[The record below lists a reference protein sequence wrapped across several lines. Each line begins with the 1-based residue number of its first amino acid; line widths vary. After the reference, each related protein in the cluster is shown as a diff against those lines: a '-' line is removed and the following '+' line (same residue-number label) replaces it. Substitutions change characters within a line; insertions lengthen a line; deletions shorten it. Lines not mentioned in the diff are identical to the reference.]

1 MTRTISASAET
12 QMAVGVIRIAPTRN
26 GVGLAYCE

>member
-12 QMAVGVIRIAPTRN
+12 HKAVGVIRIGPTRN